1 MTGIKYFKKIKTN
14 IYILSF
20 YLFLKYRY
28 DILCTSI
35 YLRSVNLNS
44 EKLKI
49 VLKSRNPIQF
59 PSFTYPVL
67 NTSIAALDGNLVA
80 VARISNGGFADVSD
94 LCGRPIQPYRE
105 IKAPLENGII
115 KFDLS
120 FNGKISNI
128 FFLHDISP
136 VPNFEDPRIFFAN
149 GKGYVVMTKVTNPP
163 ANIELLNTS
172 NVVVEYL
179 GTKQIIDLPSP
190 YGKKIE
196 KNWAPVEDNKE
207 ITLLYRSNP
216 ITLIKIKNNES
227 IHKVNITQYKSM
239 INLHNRSQVIKTT
252 HPDIPYIRVVSKKFA
267 TRKYGYTPFHYFE
280 ILSENFMPIKLSRP
294 FVFSSRRQEYCQGI
308 ALINSQIYLS
318 WSEQEKYNFIGSI
331 DIDEVIKLFK

>member
-1 MTGIKYFKKIKTN
+1 MTGIEYFKKIKTN
-14 IYILSF
+14 IYVLSF
-20 YLFLKYRY
+20 YLFLKYQY
-28 DILCTSI
+28 KILCTSI

-44 EKLKI
+44 EKLRI
-49 VLKSRNPIQF
+49 ILKSRNPIQF

-67 NTSIAALDGNLVA
+67 NTSIAALNGNLVA
-80 VARISNGGFADVSD
+80 VARISNAGFADAPD
-94 LCGRPIQPYRE
+94 LCGRPIQPYRQ

-115 KFDLS
+115 KFELS
-120 FNGKISNI
+120 FNGKISNVL
-128 FFLHDISP
+128 FLHDISL
-136 VPNFEDPRIFFAN
+136 VPNYEDPRIFFVN
-149 GKGYVVMTKVTNPP
+149 GQSYVVMTKVSNPP
-163 ANIELLNTS
+163 DNTELLYTS
-172 NVVVEYL
+172 NVVVENL
-179 GTKQIIDLPSP
+179 NTKQIIDLPSP

-196 KNWAPVEDNKE
+196 KNWVPVEDNKD

-216 ITLIKIKNNES
+216 VTLIKIKDNKS
-227 IHKVNITQYKSM
+227 IQKVNITQYKST
-239 INLHNRSQVIKTT
+239 INLNNRTQVIKTT

-267 TRKYGYTPFHYFE
+267 TRRYGYTPLHYFE

-331 DIDEVIKLFK
+331 DIEEVIKLF